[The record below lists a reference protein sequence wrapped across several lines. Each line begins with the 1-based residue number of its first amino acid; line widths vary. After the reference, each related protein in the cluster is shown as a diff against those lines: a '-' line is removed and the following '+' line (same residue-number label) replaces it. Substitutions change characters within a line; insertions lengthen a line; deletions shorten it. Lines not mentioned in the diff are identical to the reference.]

1 MKKKYKVL
9 IVLFAILIFGFSYV
23 KYRGAH
29 TYTLTDLEHEQIK
42 PIFGKVR
49 VWSNVDTDVTF
60 IDEQGRFRGS
70 ERAFFPLIGLFGI
83 PDLCRENLCVIVLHN
98 ATHPCRNALALSP
111 IPMDMQLI

>member
-9 IVLFAILIFGFSYV
+9 IVLFAILIFGFSFV

-49 VWSNVDTDVTF
+49 VWSTVDTDVTF
-60 IDEQGRFRGS
+60 IDVENP
-70 ERAFFPLIGLFGI
+70 EKKYLIGYITPGMSETIKLERGRWYKVKTGGDI
-83 PDLCRENLCVIVLHN
+83 TVTMVNVMIVD
-98 ATHPCRNALALSP
+98 T
-111 IPMDMQLI
+111 D

>member
-9 IVLFAILIFGFSYV
+9 IVLFAILIFGFSFV

-49 VWSNVDTDVTF
+49 VWSNVDTDVIF
-60 IDEQGRFRGS
+60 IDVENP
-70 ERAFFPLIGLFGI
+70 EKKYLIGYITPGMSETIKLERGRGYKVKTGGDITVTMVDVMFV
-83 PDLCRENLCVIVLHN
+83 D
-98 ATHPCRNALALSP
+98 T
-111 IPMDMQLI
+111 D